1 MTRLFIRICA
11 AAPAVTIIFFVTD
24 HTITAYERGLDYK
37 TATRQSEV
45 TSNPEQFLNQALS
58 LAETGDQE
66 LARDRLSKA
75 MGLWIQ
81 MREPDKAARAAL
93 LVGDS
98 YRWMKQYRESLSC
111 YKMALEVKP
120 ILRQTK
126 AIGFNCIARLYS
138 ELYSLDLAKLYYTKA
153 IDQARIA
160 KDVNSQAEA
169 FSELAMLYYRS
180 GERDRAINYINQA
193 RQLNQQQADEDM
205 KAMLLHLTGQIA
217 QDHGLNDDSREALR
231 GALAIYRR
239 TGNVGEQIKVLSSLS
254 DLHLASAQND
264 AALEQARQAVEMAEA
279 QAKLAFEKA
288 GAQPKLVASGADI
301 QRVREWR
308 GRAHLALARAQRA
321 TGQKDLAVK
330 SYFRAISHIEA
341 IWLAITRATDVGAVA
356 FREERQAP
364 YRELVDLLIE
374 LGKIDEA
381 YHVTERARSRTI
393 LSLMAARH
401 TKGATRTSFQD
412 ETLRSLSISIASLR
426 TQLLS
431 PQISLRQRAMIESEI
446 EESLSAVQ
454 EAQAKVNMER
464 FKDRLAWF
472 QPVSVKQVQEMLS
485 RDKDCVAEFLL
496 GEKRSFLWLIY
507 SDHLFIEIL
516 PGRKEIER
524 AVKQYLSIVNSKP
537 NNLYLE
543 RQLSAHRELAEK
555 LFNTLFG
562 RLAEQLRP
570 GLRLTLVPDGLL
582 HYLPFEAL
590 IYKGRYL
597 VEEREIG
604 YLPSAGLLGLLQ
616 ERESKAGADDRMDL
630 LAFGDPVFEPGD
642 SKARRTVK
650 AGDGSDDA
658 LRASRGFK
666 PTELPRTRD
675 EVREIANLFEPD
687 RRRTYL
693 GKDSTEDVIKA
704 ESLRRYRRLH
714 LAAHGLVNER
724 NPSRSAVIL
733 TLDNDSQ
740 EDGFLEV
747 SEIAEL
753 DLDCDLVVL
762 SACQTGL
769 GRLFSGE
776 GIVGLS
782 RAFIY
787 AGARSVVVSLWNVS
801 DISTARLMKC
811 FYKNIVSGVGNS
823 AALRDAKLQMIRSGA
838 EARHPYYW
846 ASFIIVGKQ

>member
-1 MTRLFIRICA
+1 MA
-11 AAPAVTIIFFVTD
+11 D
-24 HTITAYERGLDYK
+24 HTFTASERGIDSK
-37 TATRQSEV
+37 TATHQSGV
-45 TSNPEQFLNQALS
+45 TNKSEQFLNQALS

-66 LARDRLSKA
+66 LARERLSKA

-98 YRWMKQYRESLSC
+98 YRWMKQYRESLYC
-111 YKMALEVKP
+111 YKKALEVKP
-120 ILRQTK
+120 ILSQTK
-126 AIGFNCIARLYS
+126 AIAFNCIAKLYS
-138 ELYSLDLAKLYYTKA
+138 ELYYLDLAKLYYTKA
-153 IDQARIA
+153 LDQARIA

-169 FSELAMLYYRS
+169 FSQLATLYYRS
-180 GERDRAINYINQA
+180 GERARAIAYIDQA
-193 RQLNQQQADEDM
+193 RQLNRRQADEDM
-205 KAMLLHLTGQIA
+205 QAMLLHLTGQIA
-217 QDHGLNDDSREALR
+217 QEQGLNEDSREALTE
-231 GALAIYRR
+231 ALAIYRR
-239 TGNVGEQIKVLSSLS
+239 TGNVGEQIKVLSSFS
-254 DLHLASAQND
+254 DLHLASAQNQ
-264 AALEQARQAVEMAEA
+264 AALEQARQAVEMADA

-288 GAQPKLVASGADI
+288 EAQPNLAASFADI
-301 QRVREWR
+301 HRTREWR
-308 GRAHLALARAQRA
+308 WRALLALARAQRA
-321 TGQKDLAVK
+321 TGQKELAVK

-364 YRELVDLLIE
+364 YRELVDVLIE
-374 LGKIDEA
+374 QGKISEA

-393 LSLMAARH
+393 LSLMAARRA
-401 TKGATRTSFQD
+401 KGSPRTSFQD

-431 PQISLRQRAMIESEI
+431 PQISLRQRAKIESEI
-446 EESLSAVQ
+446 EESLSALQ
-454 EAQAKVNMER
+454 EAQAKVDMER

-472 QPVSVKQVQEMLS
+472 QPVSVKQVQEKLGQGED
-485 RDKDCVAEFLL
+485 RVAEFLL
-496 GEKRSFLWLIY
+496 GEKRSFLWLIS
-507 SDHLFIEIL
+507 SDQLFIEIL

-524 AVKQYLSIVNSKP
+524 AVKQYLAVINSKP

-543 RQLSAHRELAEK
+543 RQLAVHRELAEK
-555 LFNTLFG
+555 LFKTLFG
-562 RLAEQLRP
+562 RLAEQFVP
-570 GLRLTLVPDGLL
+570 GWRLTLVPDGLL
-582 HYLPFEAL
+582 HYLPFETL

-616 ERESKAGADDRMDL
+616 EKENRAGADDKMDL
-630 LAFGDPVFEPGD
+630 LAFGDPIFEPGG
-642 SKARRTVK
+642 SKARSRVNT
-650 AGDGSDDA
+650 GDGPDQA

-675 EVREIANLFEPD
+675 EVTEIANLFEPN
-687 RRRTYL
+687 RRRMYL

-704 ESLRRYRRLH
+704 EPLRRYRRLH
-714 LAAHGLVNER
+714 LATHGLVDER

-782 RAFIY
+782 RAFLY

-811 FYKNIVSGVGNS
+811 FYKDLVSGVGNS
-823 AALRDAKLQMIRSGA
+823 AALRNAKLQMIRSGA